1 MQAATPGECGGTLPA
16 PERDAR
22 LELSGAF
29 PERARASEHPTLAG
43 TVTIINTTQRR
54 IDGLAASQP
63 DVYVTQRGR
72 IVATPL
78 PRDDIGLI
86 VELAPGAAR
95 EFRTEGSLRRCSDQA
110 PLAPGRYELHA
121 VLRFGDGTAATG
133 GPWPLEVT

>member
-1 MQAATPGECGGTLPA
+1 MEAATPGECGGTLPA
-16 PERDAR
+16 PEHDAR
-22 LELSGAF
+22 LEVSSAF
-29 PERARASEHPTLAG
+29 PEQAKSEKPTFTG
-43 TVTIINTTQRR
+43 TVTITNATERR

-63 DVYVTQRGR
+63 DLYITQRGR

-95 EFRTEGSLRRCSDQA
+95 EFRTEGSLRRCSDQQ
-110 PLAPGRYELHA
+110 PLAPGAYELHA

-133 GPWPLEVT
+133 GPWPLEVS

>member
-1 MQAATPGECGGTLPA
+1 MEAATPGECGGTLPE
-16 PERDAR
+16 PERDER
-22 LELSGAF
+22 LSVSGTF
-29 PERARASEHPTLAG
+29 PERAKASEPTFAG
-43 TVTIINTTQRR
+43 TVTIANATSRR

-63 DVYVTQRGR
+63 DLYVTQRGR

-78 PRDDIGLI
+78 PRDDIGLV

-95 EFRTEGSLRRCSDQA
+95 AFRTEGSLRRCSDQA

-133 GPWPLEVT
+133 GPWPLEVA

>member
-29 PERARASEHPTLAG
+29 PERAKASERPTFAG
-43 TVTIINTTQRR
+43 TVTITNATQRR

-63 DVYVTQRGR
+63 DLYVTQRGR

-95 EFRTEGSLRRCSDQA
+95 EFRTEGSLRRCSDQQ

-121 VLRFGDGTAATG
+121 VLRFGDGTAAAG
-133 GPWPLEVT
+133 GPWPLDVT